1 MTCYQ
6 IEVTLIIRLSSKAVY
21 DSEVAKGATQKLHFS
36 YENDGHIRTYKIL
49 QSTSLVPSHV
59 ADKLHN
65 YFKVVLRGQI
75 QY

>member
-6 IEVTLIIRLSSKAVY
+6 IKVTLQIRSSSKAVY

-36 YENDGHIRTYKIL
+36 YENDGHIQNYKIL
-49 QSTSLVPSHV
+49 PTSLVPSHV

-65 YFKVVLRGQI
+65 YFKGVLRGQI